1 MYYTLFLTKPDNFY
15 FRYHKNNRSEQPGW
29 NRDTIQWCRETA
41 QAKQLRDWDFLGGF
55 VIDEMKIEVN
65 MAATPIFIPVK
76 TIIKA
81 HNLSNTRD
89 LFSLKTTV
97 KKSFLPHLRTISS
110 M

>member
-1 MYYTLFLTKPDNFY
+1 
-15 FRYHKNNRSEQPGW
+15 
-29 NRDTIQWCRETA
+29 
-41 QAKQLRDWDFLGGF
+41 
-55 VIDEMKIEVN
+55 

-97 KKSFLPHLRTISS
+97 KKSFLSHLRTIRSKKNKVR
-110 M
+110 